1 MNTKQKALRKMIG
14 LFILFVL
21 YTMSLKFIDIQKVG
35 PQNAKVG
42 WATINEY
49 FLAKIGSNHL
59 WCQVTEI
66 LGFFPLMIVGYFV
79 VCGFW
84 QLVLR
89 KKISLVD
96 KEIVFL
102 GFLYAGSAAAYVF
115 FERVIINYRPILVN
129 GQLEPSYPSSHTFLA
144 ITVLLSAF
152 YILYEQG
159 KIKRIVSYLCLI
171 GMIILVGGRALSGV
185 HWITDIFG
193 GILLSILFVS
203 IYLSTLENSSDNNKK
218 ER

>member
-1 MNTKQKALRKMIG
+1 M
-14 LFILFVL
+14 
-21 YTMSLKFIDIQKVG
+21 
-35 PQNAKVG
+35 
-42 WATINEY
+42 
-49 FLAKIGSNHL
+49 
-59 WCQVTEI
+59 
-66 LGFFPLMIVGYFV
+66 
-79 VCGFW
+79 
-84 QLVLR
+84 
-89 KKISLVD
+89 VD

-185 HWITDIFG
+185 HWITDILG

>member
-1 MNTKQKALRKMIG
+1 M
-14 LFILFVL
+14 
-21 YTMSLKFIDIQKVG
+21 
-35 PQNAKVG
+35 
-42 WATINEY
+42 
-49 FLAKIGSNHL
+49 
-59 WCQVTEI
+59 
-66 LGFFPLMIVGYFV
+66 
-79 VCGFW
+79 
-84 QLVLR
+84 
-89 KKISLVD
+89 
-96 KEIVFL
+96 

-185 HWITDIFG
+185 HWITDILG